1 MPAPQRNN
9 VRYLPLFWGV
19 LNSAI
24 TYIAR
29 VLKNPTAAELL
40 LDSTELAISD
50 HLTRPTMGR
59 VYHGKR
65 EHETTYYCFAVGD
78 YLAFYVVDG
87 DTVEMRRFL
96 YGARDLT
103 KLPL

>member
-1 MPAPQRNN
+1 MPAPQRYN
-9 VRYLPLFWGV
+9 VRYLPLFWGD
-19 LNSAI
+19 LNSAV
-24 TYIAR
+24 TYISQ
-29 VLKNPTAAELL
+29 VLKNPTAAERL

-50 HLTRPTMGR
+50 HLANPTMGR

-65 EHETTYYCFAVGD
+65 EHETTYYYFAVGS

-103 KLPL
+103 KLAL

>member
-50 HLTRPTMGR
+50 HLTRPTLGR

-65 EHETTYYCFAVGD
+65 EHETTYYLFCGRG
-78 YLAFYVVDG
+78 LPG
-87 DTVEMRRFL
+87 ILRR
-96 YGARDLT
+96 
-103 KLPL
+103 